1 MTQPQPA
8 PQDAPNTRPS
18 AAPPSDVPGEP
29 VAAALGRIPSGLFI
43 VTWRD
48 ADDAPDRGMLA
59 SWVMQGGFAPPML
72 TIAVAPSRDLVAAI
86 DQCRHFVVNVLSEQQ
101 RPLLARFGRPPAAGE
116 DPFAGLRI
124 DRTPA
129 GNAAIADAASWLEC
143 RPASQTGGGGGQSGD
158 HIVILAR
165 VTAAAAGPDLQ
176 PLVHLRRN
184 GLRY

>member
-8 PQDAPNTRPS
+8 PQHSPS
-18 AAPPSDVPGEP
+18 APPSDASGEP

-59 SWVMQGGFAPPML
+59 SWVMQGGFSPPML
-72 TIAVAPSRDLVAAI
+72 TIAIAPARDLVVAI

-101 RPLLARFGRPPAAGE
+101 RPLIARFGRPAAPG
-116 DPFAGLRI
+116 DDQFAGLRV
-124 DRTPA
+124 DRTPS
-129 GNAAIADAASWLEC
+129 GGAAIADAAAWLEC
-143 RPASQTGGGGGQSGD
+143 LPASQTGGGGGPSGD
-158 HIVILAR
+158 HIIILAR
-165 VTAAAAGPDLQ
+165 VTAAGTGAEHP

>member
-1 MTQPQPA
+1 MTQPRPA
-8 PQDAPNTRPS
+8 SQDAPNT
-18 AAPPSDVPGEP
+18 PPADTPAEP
-29 VAAALGRIPSGLFI
+29 MGAALGRIPSGLFV

-48 ADDAPDRGMLA
+48 GDRDRGMLA
-59 SWVMQGGFAPPML
+59 SWVMQGGFVPPML
-72 TIAVAPSRDLVAAI
+72 TIAIAPSRDLVAAI
-86 DQCRHFVVNVLSEQQ
+86 DQCRHFVVNVLTEQQ
-101 RPLLARFGRPPAAGE
+101 RQLLARFGRPAAVGE
-116 DPFAGLRI
+116 DPFAGLRV

-129 GNAAIADAASWLEC
+129 GNAALADAASWLEC

-165 VTAAAAGPDLQ
+165 VTAAGSGPDVP